1 MHVVFG
7 IGNPGPKYE
16 HTRHNLGFVVVER
29 LARAARRPLR
39 RFRDLSAAGI
49 GVRVGPEPVLLVE
62 PLTYVNRCGPVLE
75 AICRLERV
83 PLEKVLVVVDD
94 VHLPLGR
101 LRLRSRGSDGGHNG
115 LRSIVAALGTEE
127 VPRLRLGV
135 GSPGGG
141 DARSEYVLARF
152 PPGERG
158 RVDSLVAHAAR
169 TVLAWA
175 REGAEAAMEQAN
187 RRDLDRPRDRA

>member
-7 IGNPGPKYE
+7 IGNPGPKYR
-16 HTRHNLGFVVVER
+16 HTRHNIGFAVVER

-39 RFRDLSAAGI
+39 RLRDLPAAGT
-49 GVRVGPEPVLLVE
+49 GVWVGPEPVLLVE
-62 PLTYVNRCGPVLE
+62 PLTYVNRCGAVLE

-83 PLEKVLVVVDD
+83 PLERVLVVVDD

-115 LRSIVAALGTEE
+115 LRSISAVLGTED

-135 GSPGGG
+135 GAPPSS
-141 DARSEYVLARF
+141 DVRSAYVLEPF
-152 PPGERG
+152 PPEERR
-158 RVDSLVAHAAR
+158 RVERVVAQAAR
-169 TVLAWA
+169 TVVVWV
-175 REGAEAAMEQAN
+175 REGAAAAMEQAN